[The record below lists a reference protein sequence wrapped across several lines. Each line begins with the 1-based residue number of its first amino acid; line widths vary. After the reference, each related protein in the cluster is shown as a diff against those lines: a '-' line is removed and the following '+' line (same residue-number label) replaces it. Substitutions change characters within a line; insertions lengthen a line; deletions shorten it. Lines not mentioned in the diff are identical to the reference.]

1 MWSSGSS
8 CLSNKSNHLT
18 SLYLVAHINEV
29 LRVMAIPCLKSI
41 LMTYLDE
48 IAVCGIFLRHYH
60 LTVES
65 SKDIVVGSCLDIHTR
80 MLSASS
86 SSVLADHLGSWQ
98 GIECHF
104 PVFVLLVAT
113 YHTHLHIISLA
124 LA

>member
-65 SKDIVVGSCLDIHTR
+65 CKDIVVGSCLDIHTSMR
-80 MLSASS
+80 PSATSAIGTNY
-86 SSVLADHLGSWQ
+86 LCSWQ

-113 YHTHLHIISLA
+113 YHTHLHIIS
-124 LA
+124 